1 MADQPGTA
9 SGGDFKEEVFVNE
22 QVTVRARQ
30 PRPWTVGVITGMASY
45 IDAASIVSFGILITI
60 YAAVFGFDAAQ
71 VGIASATLTLGI
83 AIGALVGGRL
93 GDRFGR
99 RPVFTVTMIV
109 IIIGCALLVLGGS
122 FALVC
127 TGAALIGLGTGADLP
142 VSLSTMSE
150 SATDANRGSIVV
162 FSNVLWMVG
171 IVVSV
176 ILGTAVGN
184 LGQVGAQILFGH
196 IGLVAV
202 VVMLARLPIP
212 ESASWLAAREERRAG
227 IGTVRADRVRIR
239 DLFVSPYVVPMV
251 ALAVFYSLVNLGF
264 NTYGQYGTYLLVN
277 VAGTDVSTASMLG
290 LISVPVG
297 LLGAFWFMRV
307 VGRPHRFTYFR
318 VGAVM
323 SVAAMLVPA
332 ILGFSVAT
340 YIASIGLMSVGA
352 AFAGESIMKV
362 WTQEQFPTLLRT
374 TAQGGIISIA
384 RFVAAAG
391 AALVPAVL
399 ALGVNYLFW
408 ALTILAAVGLGM
420 AWVVFRTRDQAG
432 VLTTEADAGVPM
444 PDGAAP

>member
-1 MADQPGTA
+1 M
-9 SGGDFKEEVFVNE
+9 NE
-22 QVTVRARQ
+22 QVSINSARQ
-30 PRPWTVGVITGMASY
+30 PRPWAVGVVTGMASY
-45 IDAASIVSFGILITI
+45 IDAASIISFGILITI
-60 YAAVFGFDAAQ
+60 YAAVFGFDPTQ

-83 AIGALVGGRL
+83 AIGAVVGGRL

-99 RPVFTVTMIV
+99 RPVFTVTMVV
-109 IIIGCALLVLGGS
+109 IIVGCALLILGGS

-127 TGAALIGLGTGADLP
+127 TGAALVGLGTGADLP

-150 SATDANRGSIVV
+150 AATDANRGSIVV
-162 FSNVLWMVG
+162 FSNVLWMLG
-171 IVVSV
+171 IVVSI
-176 ILGTAVGN
+176 ILGTVVGN
-184 LGQVGAQILFGH
+184 LGRVGAQILFAH
-196 IGLVAV
+196 IGIIAV

-212 ESASWLAAREERRAG
+212 ESASWLAAREERHAG
-227 IGTVRADRVRIR
+227 IGTLRADRVHIR
-239 DLFVSPYVVPMV
+239 DLFVSPYLVPVV

-323 SVAAMLVPA
+323 TVAAMLVPA
-332 ILGFSVAT
+332 IFGFTVVT
-340 YIASIGLMSVGA
+340 YVASIGLMGLGA

-384 RFVAAAG
+384 RFAAAAG
-391 AALVPAVL
+391 AAIVPAVL

-408 ALTILAAVGLGM
+408 TLAVLSAVGLGI
-420 AWVVFRTRDQAG
+420 AWVVFQTRDQAG
-432 VLTTEADAGVPM
+432 VRSAETRARVPM
-444 PDGAAP
+444 PDSSAS